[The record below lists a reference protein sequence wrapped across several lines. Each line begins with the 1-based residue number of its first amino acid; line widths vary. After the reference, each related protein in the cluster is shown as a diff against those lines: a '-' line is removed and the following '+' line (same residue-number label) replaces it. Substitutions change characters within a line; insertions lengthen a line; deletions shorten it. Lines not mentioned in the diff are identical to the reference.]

1 MFGNSGNDTLFSLV
15 LNLGSPELLDG
26 GSQTVRSGVQV
37 QKTEHG
43 KDRHN
48 QIEDLE
54 GLSQMLHVRGKRQP
68 NRSAVITPHV
78 AHTNASMQ
86 RIQNTHNIVDGDL
99 HVNVASHPP
108 TQRAEGARTKEMGKR
123 TAAVSWE

>member
-1 MFGNSGNDTLFSLV
+1 
-15 LNLGSPELLDG
+15 
-26 GSQTVRSGVQV
+26 
-37 QKTEHG
+37 
-43 KDRHN
+43 
-48 QIEDLE
+48 
-54 GLSQMLHVRGKRQP
+54 MLHVRGKRQT

-78 AHTNASMQ
+78 AHTDASMQ

-99 HVNVASHPP
+99 AVNAASHPP

>member
-43 KDRHN
+43 MDRHDK
-48 QIEDLE
+48 IEDID
-54 GLSQMLHVRGKRQP
+54 GLSLILHVRWKRQT

-78 AHTNASMQ
+78 AHTDASMQ

-99 HVNVASHPP
+99 AVNAASHSP